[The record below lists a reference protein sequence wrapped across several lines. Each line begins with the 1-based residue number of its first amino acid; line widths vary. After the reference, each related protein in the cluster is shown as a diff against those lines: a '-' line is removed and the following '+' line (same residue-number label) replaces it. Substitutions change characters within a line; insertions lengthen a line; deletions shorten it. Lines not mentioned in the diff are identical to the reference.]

1 MDRITIKPIEALRDR
16 MAGMLGAPAEA
27 WSKNPDGAG
36 YTANVGALVIRQGS
50 KTYGNAWTI
59 SRLVNTGGGESV
71 IVRGSTAAELY
82 AAAHAWCEG
91 FFEGQRIAQTGI
103 AK

>member
-1 MDRITIKPIEALRDR
+1 MARITIKHIEVLRDR

-27 WSKNPDGAG
+27 WSKNPNGAG
-36 YTANVGALVIRQGS
+36 YTANVGALVIQRGS
-50 KTYGNAWTI
+50 KTYGNAWTV
-59 SRLVNTGGGESV
+59 SRLVNADGAESV
-71 IVRGSTAAELY
+71 VIRGTTAAALY
-82 AAAHAWCEG
+82 AAAQAWCQG